1 MSESR
6 GDRWATSSVCGAALA
21 WALGSLLV
29 GGPAHPARADGTVAA
44 EKAAATGSAIA
55 VPRPG
60 ALAPS
65 YEARRTQR
73 VLDRLGLVPAAAP
86 EGRAIAFI
94 RVVRDEV
101 FVEDEAIPTWLNWFH
116 VTTREQVVRR
126 ELLFEQGGAYQDARI
141 EETMRNLRG
150 MGIFAFVRIVA
161 VQTRDP
167 GAVGIVVH
175 TRDLWSLRLETSFNA
190 TTFIDSLLVRAT
202 ERNLFGY
209 NKAVGADV
217 TLQPKSYT
225 LGQNYY
231 ARRVLASGIALNER
245 AAVVVNRASQNV
257 EGQLGQLWLGAPF
270 YSLKQRLAYHVDGAF
285 DRRVVRLLQGDQLLR
300 YRPEDA
306 AADAPYAL
314 AAYRQRFATGT
325 AAVQV
330 RVGTQ
335 VKHTWSVGW
344 DVRALEAHAIA
355 ETQLPDELR
364 ADFERDV
371 LPRQRTESGPTTSY
385 ELFTPTYATLTHLS
399 TYGMSENVR
408 IGPRLATTLRLPRR
422 SFGASIAS
430 SVVSGTLGYTLAP
443 LGGYADLSITGIGR
457 YESERW
463 VDQRLQAVLRLASPV
478 FGVFR
483 LVTRLELDLRRRD
496 TFNTFVALGAS
507 NGLRGHVARSVAGR
521 GMSMG
526 LGNVELRTLPIA
538 WQAVHVGGVLFYDVG
553 SVFPNAQHIT
563 LHHAVGVGVRLLFPQ
578 FNRYPFS
585 FDAGLAADRDF
596 GFVPTI
602 SSGQVVP
609 LTAIEET
616 Q

>member
-225 LGQNYY
+225 LGTTT
-231 ARRVLASGIALNER
+231 R
-245 AAVVVNRASQNV
+245 AACSRA
-257 EGQLGQLWLGAPF
+257 
-270 YSLKQRLAYHVDGAF
+270 
-285 DRRVVRLLQGDQLLR
+285 
-300 YRPEDA
+300 
-306 AADAPYAL
+306 
-314 AAYRQRFATGT
+314 
-325 AAVQV
+325 
-330 RVGTQ
+330 
-335 VKHTWSVGW
+335 
-344 DVRALEAHAIA
+344 
-355 ETQLPDELR
+355 
-364 ADFERDV
+364 
-371 LPRQRTESGPTTSY
+371 
-385 ELFTPTYATLTHLS
+385 
-399 TYGMSENVR
+399 
-408 IGPRLATTLRLPRR
+408 
-422 SFGASIAS
+422 
-430 SVVSGTLGYTLAP
+430 
-443 LGGYADLSITGIGR
+443 
-457 YESERW
+457 
-463 VDQRLQAVLRLASPV
+463 ASP
-478 FGVFR
+478 
-483 LVTRLELDLRRRD
+483 
-496 TFNTFVALGAS
+496 
-507 NGLRGHVARSVAGR
+507 
-521 GMSMG
+521 
-526 LGNVELRTLPIA
+526 
-538 WQAVHVGGVLFYDVG
+538 
-553 SVFPNAQHIT
+553 
-563 LHHAVGVGVRLLFPQ
+563 
-578 FNRYPFS
+578 
-585 FDAGLAADRDF
+585 
-596 GFVPTI
+596 
-602 SSGQVVP
+602 
-609 LTAIEET
+609 
-616 Q
+616 